1 MSKMSISNEVVRSE
15 HRAIHEANS
24 EDQMQTAIKQ
34 NRLTQLQN
42 LLGNNSPVSPST
54 VNLAASRLAKNPRS
68 EECKEVIDLL
78 LGNGWDLDTPLDMD
92 IPLLG

>member
-1 MSKMSISNEVVRSE
+1 MSKVNISNEVVRSE

-34 NRLTQLQN
+34 NRLTN
-42 LLGNNSPVSPST
+42 LEDLLRNNSPVSPST
-54 VNLAASRLAKNPRS
+54 VNLAVSRLAKNPRS
-68 EECKEVIDLL
+68 EECKRAIDLL
-78 LGNGWDLDTPLDMD
+78 LGNGWALDMPLDRD